1 MAIATQAQIK
11 ALLGITDASKDTLI
25 DTWIPVV
32 EDQIEM
38 HTRRTFNK
46 VLAAVER
53 HNGRNSRFV
62 YPRRTPIL
70 AIISLNII
78 DPTDGSIVETFTAAD
93 FEIKGTGPQSTGEYI
108 ELVRQAGFV
117 NRGHFQDIGFPAGTN
132 NIEVTLDAG
141 YDDANM
147 PPRVQGAMA
156 LQISTYISSGTRP
169 NGMESESI
177 SKYRYKRATSGTGGS
192 GKMPRSGLIPEA
204 AAMLASFVRPVI
216 DYAGQPETS
225 HEVRRLR
232 P

>member
-1 MAIATQAQIK
+1 MAIADQAKIK
-11 ALLGITDASKDTLI
+11 ALLGITGAAKDALI
-25 DTWIPVV
+25 DEWIPVV

-70 AIISLNII
+70 AVISLNII
-78 DPTDGSIVETFTAAD
+78 DPTDGSIVEAFTAAD
-93 FEIKGTGPQSTGEYI
+93 FEIKGSGPQSTGEFI

-117 NRGHFQDIGFPAGTN
+117 NRGHFGDIGFPAGTN
-132 NIEVTLDAG
+132 NIELTLDAG
-141 YDDANM
+141 YDDLNM

-156 LQISTYISSGTRP
+156 LQINTYINSNTRP
-169 NGMESESI
+169 NGMESEAI
-177 SKYRYKRATSGTGGS
+177 SKYRYKRAAGPGG
-192 GKMPRSGLIPEA
+192 KAIRSGLIPEA

-216 DYAGQPETS
+216 EFAGTPES
-225 HEVRRLR
+225 AHEVRRLR

>member
-1 MAIATQAQIK
+1 MAIADRPKIK
-11 ALLGITDASKDTLI
+11 ALLGITGTAKDALI
-25 DTWIPVV
+25 DEWIPVV

-70 AIISLNII
+70 AVISLNLI
-78 DPTDGSIVETFTAAD
+78 DPTDGSIVEAFTPAD
-93 FEIKGTGPQSTGEYI
+93 FEIKGTGPQSTGEFI

-117 NRGHFQDIGFPAGTN
+117 NRGHFADIGFPAGTN
-132 NIEVTLDAG
+132 NIELTLDAG
-141 YDDANM
+141 YDDLNM

-156 LQISTYISSGTRP
+156 LQISTYISAGTRP
-169 NGMESESI
+169 NGMESETI
-177 SKYRYKRATSGTGGS
+177 SKYRYKRATSGGGS
-192 GKMPRSGLIPEA
+192 GKLPRSGLIPEVA
-204 AAMLASFVRPVI
+204 GMLASFVRPVI
-216 DYAGQPETS
+216 DFAGAPES
-225 HEVRRLR
+225 AHEIRRLR